1 MRAQYATRAYSNTTP
16 QDVPKTEVSG
26 LVVLLF
32 EKACSCLKTAALIP
46 INDTDALDLTDRLAM
61 KQFHKATS
69 KAMQIVVAL
78 REMLDMENGGGTSTQ
93 LAETYTI
100 IANNIWSASKS
111 QDTVSL
117 TKIHSALCELGDAWR
132 TLAAEQHRAVISN
145 IEVGLLSFG
154 ASTKIVA

>member
-1 MRAQYATRAYSNTTP
+1 MRAQYATRAYSNL
-16 QDVPKTEVSG
+16 DASGHTEDRSPAE

-32 EKACSCLKTAALIP
+32 EKACSCLKTATLIP
-46 INDTDALDLTDRLAM
+46 INDTDALDLTDRLAAIE
-61 KQFHKATS
+61 QFHKATS

-78 REMLDMENGGGTSTQ
+78 REMLDMESGGGTSSQ

-117 TKIHSALCELGDAWR
+117 AKIHSALCELRDAWK
-132 TLAAEQHRAVISN
+132 TLAAEQN
-145 IEVGLLSFG
+145 IGL
-154 ASTKIVA
+154 